1 MCNFFCFLSSAPVSA
16 LTKIVTSSIERK
28 LWEFVLMETVH
39 SPSSSNFFAETH
51 DNCGSLFTC
60 CYLRVSG
67 GDHVA
72 LLAALG
78 RLWRQCGTHA
88 QQPALQQLI
97 DARFAPTLPW
107 QRAPAFL
114 CNDGCC
120 LSWPLTPFRLHCTH
134 HLCSISNGIFCHQLF
149 VGLLIEESLSLSL
162 GCSVASHFD
171 SNNDRN
177 QNECARN
184 HQEIL
189 G

>member
-134 HLCSISNGIFCHQLF
+134 LTFSISNGIFCHRLF
-149 VGLLIEESLSLSL
+149 VGLLIEESLSL